1 MMYNET
7 VEGKNNCNNSVEL

>member
-1 MMYNET
+1 MYNET